1 MVHLGAEI
9 DVFEPDYVLMN
20 SCPEV
25 NPDHDYAGRHDVV
38 GTFRGAGDGRSL
50 IFNGH
55 IDTVDFVDESLW
67 ERGPLNPFERD
78 GKLYG
83 RGSCDM
89 KGGLCA
95 SLLAMKV
102 LRNCNIQLKGDVI
115 YESVIDEEGGGN
127 GTLACINRGYKAD
140 AAIIPNRLIC
150 GLHLPIWDG

>member
-1 MVHLGAEI
+1 MCIRDRIETISKEVDESRKDCIDFLKEVVSKDSRIFDHGIKGCEDNAQAVIKQFLVHLGAEI
-9 DVFEPDYVLMN
+9 DVFEPDYALMN

-89 KGGLCA
+89 KGGRC
-95 SLLAMKV
+95 V
-102 LRNCNIQLKGDVI
+102 
-115 YESVIDEEGGGN
+115 
-127 GTLACINRGYKAD
+127 
-140 AAIIPNRLIC
+140 
-150 GLHLPIWDG
+150 